1 MNPHGCNRVGCGN
14 SVEANR
20 DSRFLD
26 RLTDGGNAR
35 GGIIGIQ
42 LGKMRGKQMI
52 ACIDAPSRKHDRTCG
67 KRHRPCAFD
76 KQMLGCPAIFTK
88 QYQSSGGDCVID
100 HAPCLATRLHARKG
114 RGSFG
119 QMDLIGLIGTAA
131 SLSLLS
137 GWRVYLCVLAT
148 GLSMH
153 FGWMALPEHLQGLRI
168 LASPWIIGAA
178 GFGVVAE
185 VLADKIAWVDSL
197 WDAVHTAIRPVGGA
211 LLALAVI
218 DANDPT
224 WQIVS
229 LLLGGGAALVG
240 HSAKAGARAVVNAS
254 PEPVSNIVVST
265 GEDVTATGLLI
276 AAIANPV
283 LALIIA
289 IGVAYGSIMLI
300 VKVRQ
305 LLAKLLP
312 SPS

>member
-1 MNPHGCNRVGCGN
+1 
-14 SVEANR
+14 
-20 DSRFLD
+20 
-26 RLTDGGNAR
+26 
-35 GGIIGIQ
+35 
-42 LGKMRGKQMI
+42 
-52 ACIDAPSRKHDRTCG
+52 
-67 KRHRPCAFD
+67 
-76 KQMLGCPAIFTK
+76 
-88 QYQSSGGDCVID
+88 
-100 HAPCLATRLHARKG
+100 
-114 RGSFG
+114 
-119 QMDLIGLIGTAA
+119 MDLIGLIGTAA

-185 VLADKIAWVDSL
+185 FLADKIAWVDSL

-289 IGVAYGSIMLI
+289 IGVAFGSIMLI